1 MKIKTTELTGPALD
15 WVVAQVVH
23 ANLQRTYGEP
33 VFNPKTKR
41 IYQTEGLRQ
50 IGVNYSPSTNWA
62 QGGPI
67 IEQEKMTIS
76 YDEDG
81 QTYSAYVSLFRQRG
95 MSNRTRWRSG
105 PTPLIAAMRAFC
117 CSLLGEEV
125 ELPEKLK

>member
-41 IYQTEGLRQ
+41 IYQTQGLQQ

-67 IEQEKMTIS
+67 IEREGITVCHGSPVHGLEWLACDKSSTHIQHGPS
-76 YDEDG
+76 Y
-81 QTYSAYVSLFRQRG
+81 
-95 MSNRTRWRSG
+95 
-105 PTPLIAAMRAFC
+105 LIAAMRCFC
-117 CSLLGEEV
+117 ASKLGEEV

>member
-41 IYQTEGLRQ
+41 IYQTQGLQQ
-50 IGVNYSPSTNWA
+50 IGVNYSPSTNWS

-67 IEQEKMTIS
+67 IEREGITVCHGSPVHGLEWLACDRSSTHIQHGPS
-76 YDEDG
+76 Y
-81 QTYSAYVSLFRQRG
+81 
-95 MSNRTRWRSG
+95 
-105 PTPLIAAMRAFC
+105 LIAAMRCFC
-117 CSLLGEEV
+117 ASKLGEEV

>member
-41 IYQTEGLRQ
+41 IYQTQGLQQ

-67 IEQEKMTIS
+67 IESNEIDLKSVEEGVWQASNIFDDMEW
-76 YDEDG
+76 YRFLG
-81 QTYSAYVSLFRQRG
+81 YS
-95 MSNRTRWRSG
+95 
-105 PTPLIAAMRAFC
+105 PLEAAMRCHVAHK
-117 CSLLGEEV
+117 LGEEV
-125 ELPEKLK
+125 EIPEELLK

>member
-15 WVVAQVVH
+15 WVVAQVIH
-23 ANLQRTYGEP
+23 ADLQRTYGEP

-41 IYQTEGLRQ
+41 IYQTQGLQQ

-67 IEQEKMTIS
+67 IEREGITVCHGSPVHGLEWLACDRSSTHIQHGPS
-76 YDEDG
+76 Y
-81 QTYSAYVSLFRQRG
+81 
-95 MSNRTRWRSG
+95 
-105 PTPLIAAMRAFC
+105 LIAAMRCFC
-117 CSLLGEEV
+117 ASKLGEEV

>member
-1 MKIKTTELTGPALD
+1 MKIKTTEITGPALD

-41 IYQTEGLRQ
+41 IYQTQGLQQ

-67 IEQEKMTIS
+67 LEREGITVCHGSPVHGLEWLACDRSSTHIQHGPS
-76 YDEDG
+76 Y
-81 QTYSAYVSLFRQRG
+81 
-95 MSNRTRWRSG
+95 
-105 PTPLIAAMRAFC
+105 LIAAMRCFVA
-117 CSLLGEEV
+117 SKLGEEV

>member
-67 IEQEKMTIS
+67 IEQEGITVCHGSPVRGLEWLACDRSSTHIQHGPS
-76 YDEDG
+76 Y
-81 QTYSAYVSLFRQRG
+81 
-95 MSNRTRWRSG
+95 
-105 PTPLIAAMRAFC
+105 LIAAMRCFVA
-117 CSLLGEEV
+117 SKLGEEV

>member
-1 MKIKTTELTGPALD
+1 MKIKTTEITGPALD

-41 IYQTEGLRQ
+41 IYQTQGLQQ
-50 IGVNYSPSTNWA
+50 IGVNYSPSTNWS

-67 IEQEKMTIS
+67 IEREGITVCHGSPVHGLEWLACDRSSTHIQHGPS
-76 YDEDG
+76 Y
-81 QTYSAYVSLFRQRG
+81 
-95 MSNRTRWRSG
+95 
-105 PTPLIAAMRAFC
+105 LIAAMRCFC
-117 CSLLGEEV
+117 ASKLGEEV